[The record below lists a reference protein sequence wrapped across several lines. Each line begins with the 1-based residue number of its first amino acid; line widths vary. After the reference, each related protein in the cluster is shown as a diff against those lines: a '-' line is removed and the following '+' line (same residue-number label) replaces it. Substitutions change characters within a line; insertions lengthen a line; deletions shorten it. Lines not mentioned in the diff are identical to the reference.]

1 MKLVFTGP
9 GEMKKWIESLVYRKS
24 FFAFLA
30 AVLWFDW
37 WTDLEDVIDT
47 FSPREVLSL
56 ALSTTGAILVTVVF
70 LDLQLGEST
79 RVLRR
84 ADIAR

>member
-1 MKLVFTGP
+1 MVLNWPAEMRKLV
-9 GEMKKWIESLVYRKS
+9 ENLIYRKS

-37 WTDLEDVIDT
+37 WTDLEDVIDA

-70 LDLQLGEST
+70 LDLQF
-79 RVLRR
+79 RR
-84 ADIAR
+84 PT